1 MVRLPGTWLADADGN
16 GVAAESGALVVGAP
30 LGALVGRVGDQP
42 FFLGRDGQV
51 PEGPEGSLELAINQ
65 VQGTENKKAIG
76 HFVVRLGS
84 LTVEPVEGV
93 DRAASTLSPAATG

>member
-1 MVRLPGTWLADADGN
+1 
-16 GVAAESGALVVGAP
+16 VVGAP

-51 PEGPEGSLELAINQ
+51 PEGPEGALELAINQ

-93 DRAASTLSPAATG
+93 DGAASTLSPAAAG